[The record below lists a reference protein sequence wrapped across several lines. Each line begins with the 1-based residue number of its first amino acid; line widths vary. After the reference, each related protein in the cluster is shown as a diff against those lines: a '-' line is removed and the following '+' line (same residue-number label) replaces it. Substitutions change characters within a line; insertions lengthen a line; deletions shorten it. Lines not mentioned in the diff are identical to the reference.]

1 MENKDQVFNLD
12 MFVLNLS
19 VLFLLMIKNASE
31 IKFPSNSL
39 FISPISNKKKKK
51 KTHLVRACYISMY
64 ILKSSH
70 LTDDGNRGSGHFS
83 DLLTLLA

>member
-39 FISPISNKKKKK
+39 FISPISKKKKK
-51 KTHLVRACYISMY
+51 K
-64 ILKSSH
+64 KDPSSE
-70 LTDDGNRGSGHFS
+70 S
-83 DLLTLLA
+83 LLYFDVYTQIFTSYR

>member
-12 MFVLNLS
+12 IFVLNFS

-39 FISPISNKKKKK
+39 FISPISKKKK

>member
-12 MFVLNLS
+12 IFVLNFS

-39 FISPISNKKKKK
+39 FISPISKKKKK
-51 KTHLVRACYISMY
+51 DP
-64 ILKSSH
+64 SSE
-70 LTDDGNRGSGHFS
+70 S
-83 DLLTLLA
+83 LLYFDVYTQIFTSYR

>member
-31 IKFPSNSL
+31 IYHQL
-39 FISPISNKKKKK
+39 VIKKKKK
-51 KTHLVRACYISMY
+51 DP
-64 ILKSSH
+64 SSE
-70 LTDDGNRGSGHFS
+70 S
-83 DLLTLLA
+83 LLYFDVYTQIFTSYR